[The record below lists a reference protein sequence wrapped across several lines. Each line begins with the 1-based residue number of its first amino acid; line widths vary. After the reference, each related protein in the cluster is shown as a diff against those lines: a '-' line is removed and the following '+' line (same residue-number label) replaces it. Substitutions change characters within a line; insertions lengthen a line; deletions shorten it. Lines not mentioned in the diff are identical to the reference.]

1 MDLGSLLNSL
11 TAADLALLLIY
22 AAAFILGFFQGGTR
36 ALLGLLA
43 WLFAFVI
50 AVTVW
55 QPLGDWLSGSWTL
68 YTLPYNQML
77 AFLIGFITAL
87 VIGSILIVT
96 FTKRS
101 ALLPRWP
108 LVDEVL
114 GGVLFVVLAVL
125 ITATILAA
133 LDSAY
138 PLGLAGR
145 SDVPWLTSMD
155 EALTG
160 SVIGGWINSTM
171 VPLLMTVFG
180 PIIPDEFERRVVGP
194 A

>member
-1 MDLGSLLNSL
+1 
-11 TAADLALLLIY
+11 
-22 AAAFILGFFQGGTR
+22 
-36 ALLGLLA
+36 
-43 WLFAFVI
+43 FVI
-50 AVTVW
+50 GVTVW

-68 YTLPYNQML
+68 YSLPYNQML

-87 VIGSILIVT
+87 LIGGILSVT

-114 GGVLFVVLAVL
+114 GGVLFVVLALL
-125 ITATILAA
+125 ITGAILAA

-138 PLGLAGR
+138 PLGLAGH
-145 SDVPWLTSMD
+145 SDVPWLTSLD

-160 SVIGGWINSTM
+160 SVIGGWINSTI
-171 VPLLMTVFG
+171 VPFLMTVFG

>member
-1 MDLGSLLNSL
+1 MDLGSFLDSL

-22 AAAFILGFFQGGTR
+22 AGAFILGFFQGGTR

-50 AVTVW
+50 GVTVW

-68 YTLPYNQML
+68 YSLPYNQML

-87 VIGSILIVT
+87 VIGGIVIVT

-114 GGVLFVVLAVL
+114 GGVLFVVLALL
-125 ITATILAA
+125 ITGAILAA

-138 PLGLAGR
+138 PLGLAWALR
-145 SDVPWLTSMD
+145 RAMVDVVARGAHRVGHRRLD
-155 EALTG
+155 QQHHRAL
-160 SVIGGWINSTM
+160 
-171 VPLLMTVFG
+171 
-180 PIIPDEFERRVVGP
+180 PDDRLRTDHP
-194 A
+194 